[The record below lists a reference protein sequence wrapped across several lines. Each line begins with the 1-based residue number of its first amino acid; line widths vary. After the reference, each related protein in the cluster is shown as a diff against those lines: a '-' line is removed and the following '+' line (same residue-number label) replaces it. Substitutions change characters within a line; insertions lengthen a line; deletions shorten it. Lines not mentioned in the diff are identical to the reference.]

1 MRLLSRSILYHQVKA
16 ACGGDL
22 NKVKR
27 VVKLVGFVNS
37 NDDFI
42 MQPKAVNGASDL
54 MVEVFGE
61 IGRHARTPYVKFPD
75 LKEPGLDL
83 WHAFLIVRNWFD
95 LHS

>member
-61 IGRHARTPYVKFPD
+61 IGRHARTTLCQVSGSKGARSRFVARFFNRPELV
-75 LKEPGLDL
+75 
-83 WHAFLIVRNWFD
+83 
-95 LHS
+95 